1 MLEAKFGR
9 NPLYML
15 YRSEEVISAHFY
27 LHMVKNT
34 TNFILLFPYIP
45 FYGLKILQ
53 INSYMHFF
61 VNYNKASTNG
71 L

>member
-15 YRSEEVISAHFY
+15 YRSEEVISVHFY
-27 LHMVKNT
+27 LHMVKNI

-53 INSYMHFF
+53 INSYTHFF
-61 VNYNKASTNG
+61 VNYN
-71 L
+71 